1 MADAA
6 ATGAETGEVEAL
18 RFRLGFFKLVVHDLP
33 AMERFYCD
41 TFGFAVSNRVV
52 LPGLEESMLN
62 LPGQPFTL
70 VLFHHT
76 DGRAV
81 TVGNGHG
88 PVGLTTADLDAAA
101 ARAIAHGARPL
112 HGPHDLPGARLTFLL
127 DPEGHEIELIQRTG
141 TAG

>member
-18 RFRLGFFKLVVHDLP
+18 RFRLGFFKLVVRDLP

-41 TFGFAVSNRVV
+41 SFGFAVTNRVV

-62 LPGQPFTL
+62 LPGQPFTV
-70 VLFHHT
+70 VLFHHS
-76 DGRAV
+76 DGREIS
-81 TVGNGHG
+81 VGNGHG
-88 PVGLTTADLDAAA
+88 PIGLTTADVDAAA

-112 HGPHDLPGARLTFLL
+112 HGPHELPGARLTFLL

>member
-6 ATGAETGEVEAL
+6 LAGAETHEAEAL
-18 RFRLGFFKLVVHDLP
+18 RFRLGFFKLVVRDLA

-41 TFGFAVSNRVV
+41 TFGFAVTNRVA

-70 VLFHHT
+70 VLFHHS
-76 DGRAV
+76 DGREV

-88 PVGLTTADLDAAA
+88 PVGFTTNDLDGAT
-101 ARAIAHGARPL
+101 ARALAHGARPL
-112 HGPHDLPGARLTFLL
+112 HGPHDLPGARLIFLL

-141 TAG
+141 ALG

>member
-6 ATGAETGEVEAL
+6 PTGVEANEVEAL
-18 RFRLGFFKLVVHDLP
+18 RFRLGFFKLVVRDLA

-41 TFGFAVSNRVV
+41 TFGFAVTNRVV

-76 DGRAV
+76 DGRTV

-101 ARAIAHGARPL
+101 VRAIAHGARPL
-112 HGPHDLPGARLTFLL
+112 HGPHELPGARLTFLL

-141 TAG
+141 APG